1 MSSMIIPNKTNSLFR
16 TGLLTYDKFNCLALK
31 EAEARMR
38 EQQKKLLD
46 EINRRAGNGAYGV

>member
-1 MSSMIIPNKTNSLFR
+1 MIIPNKTNSLFR